1 MALSFKKKTK
11 NNFIYI
17 YSEVVLPE
25 FLLKI
30 QQVKTVY
37 IFYYVF
43 IYFDLVFQLL
53 ILKDFKSAVK
63 SRESC
68 NARLLLSRG

>member
-63 SRESC
+63 SRELG